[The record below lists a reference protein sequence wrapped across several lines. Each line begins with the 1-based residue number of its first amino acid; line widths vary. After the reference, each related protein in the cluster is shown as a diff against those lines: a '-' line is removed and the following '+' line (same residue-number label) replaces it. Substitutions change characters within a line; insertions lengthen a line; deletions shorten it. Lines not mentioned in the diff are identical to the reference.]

1 MRVGRSSVRR
11 RTLGAGLGKSALY
24 ERYRTDAAAICT
36 QHLSMARTPVA
47 AAKYGD
53 NQLLAKVATGIAGFD
68 EISLGGL
75 PRNRTTLVMGGPG
88 TGKSVFALQTLVGAA
103 AKRKQAGIF
112 VAFEENIDAIFAN
125 AAVFDWGLPALAR
138 KRLFFM
144 NAQLSPAFVATGD
157 FDLGGMLAMLEAKQL
172 EIGAQWVVFDG
183 IDVLLSLLRTPR
195 ARMRE
200 IYRLR
205 DWLTRRALTTIITTK
220 IDGEGA
226 ATDAANYGFMQFMVD
241 CVVRFDR
248 RMEQGIPV
256 RRLEISKYRGSAFA
270 PGEFPLSFGPHG
282 MAVAS
287 PGVTDIPQQVS
298 NERASTGFEGLD
310 EMLGGGL
317 FRGSSTL
324 ITGAPGTSK
333 TTLAGLFAESAC
345 ARGERTLFVSFDEG
359 GDRVRRN
366 LRSVGIHLDTHMKSG
381 LLQMYSG
388 RTDAVNPEEHLLRIA
403 AQLAEFQPRC
413 VVIDPMSAISR
424 TGALSSARAIGNRLL
439 YMLRDHQI
447 TAVITAL
454 VEGNDPQA
462 EATELQISTIADN
475 WIQLSYLVR
484 GGERNRALTIV
495 KSRGTRHS
503 NQVRELILSDSG
515 LALAELYSSGG
526 EVLMGTLRW
535 EKESEEKSRM
545 LLRNTESA
553 HKRRE
558 LEFVEADTA
567 ARITAL
573 QLDLERHRAA
583 LALYARDDAA
593 RQVSSGERQTEV
605 RRLRGASEAD
615 AAVHGPKRRAAKTS
629 RNGNGQERARRGQ

>member
-1 MRVGRSSVRR
+1 M
-11 RTLGAGLGKSALY
+11 AKSA
-24 ERYRTDAAAICT
+24 
-36 QHLSMARTPVA
+36 P
-47 AAKYGD
+47 
-53 NQLLAKVATGIAGFD
+53 NQVLQKNLTGIHGFD
-68 EISLGGL
+68 EVSLGGL

-103 AKRKQAGIF
+103 GRRQPGIF
-112 VAFEENIDAIFAN
+112 VAFEENIDAIFEN
-125 AAVFDWGLPALAR
+125 TAAFDWRLSALAR
-138 KRLFFM
+138 SRLFFM

-157 FDLGGMLAMLEAKQL
+157 FDLGGMLAMLEAKQV

-195 ARMRE
+195 AKMRE

-205 DWLTRRALTTIITTK
+205 DWLTRRALTAIVTTK
-220 IDGEGA
+220 IDAEG
-226 ATDAANYGFMQFMVD
+226 TGSDVANYGFMQFMVD

-256 RRLEISKYRGSAFA
+256 RRLEISKYRGSSFA

-287 PGVTDIPQQVS
+287 PGATDIAQEATS
-298 NERASTGFEGLD
+298 ERVSTGFAGLD

-333 TTLAGLFAESAC
+333 TTLAGLFTESAC
-345 ARGERTLFVSFDEG
+345 ERGERTLFVSFDEG
-359 GDRVRRN
+359 GERVRRN
-366 LRSVGIHLDTHMKSG
+366 LKSVGIRLDAHMKSG

-388 RTDAVNPEEHLLRIA
+388 RTDTVNPEEHLIRIA
-403 AQLAEFQPRC
+403 ALIGEHKPRC
-413 VVIDPMSAISR
+413 MVIDPLSAISR
-424 TGALSSARAIGNRLL
+424 TGALSSARAIGNRLIYL
-439 YMLRDHQI
+439 LRDHHI

-454 VEGNDPQA
+454 VDGNDASA

-475 WIQLSYLVR
+475 WIQLSYLVC

-503 NQVRELILSDSG
+503 NQVRELLLSDTG
-515 LALAELYSSGG
+515 LALMDVYSSGG

-535 EKESEEKSRM
+535 EKEAEERARA
-545 LLRNTESA
+545 LLRETESG

-558 LEFVEADTA
+558 LQFAEADTS
-567 ARITAL
+567 ARIAAL
-573 QLDLERHRAA
+573 QLDLERQRAA
-583 LALYARDDAA
+583 LALNSRNDAA
-593 RQVSSGERQTEV
+593 RHVSSGAQLTEL
-605 RRLRGASEAD
+605 RRLRGANGNDAD
-615 AAVHGPKRRAAKTS
+615 SRKAKRRAGGRIQKAG
-629 RNGNGQERARRGQ
+629 GNGHGPERARRG

>member
-1 MRVGRSSVRR
+1 MAKGHPV
-11 RTLGAGLGKSALY
+11 
-24 ERYRTDAAAICT
+24 
-36 QHLSMARTPVA
+36 LSKA
-47 AAKYGD
+47 
-53 NQLLAKVATGIAGFD
+53 ATGIDGFD

-88 TGKSVFALQTLVGAA
+88 TGKSVFALQTLAGAA
-103 AKRKQAGIF
+103 GKRRQAGIF
-112 VAFEENIDAIFAN
+112 VAFEENIAAIFAN
-125 AAVFDWGLPALAR
+125 TDSFDWNLPSLAR

-183 IDVLLSLLRTPR
+183 IDVLLSLLHTPR

-205 DWLTRRALTTIITTK
+205 DWLTRRDLTAIITTK

-226 ATDAANYGFMQFMVD
+226 GTDATNYGFMQFMVD

-256 RRLEISKYRGSAFA
+256 RRLEITKYRGSDFA

-287 PGVTDIPQQVS
+287 PGATSVPQDAS
-298 NERASTGFEGLD
+298 IERVSTGFEALD
-310 EMLGGGL
+310 QMLGGGL

-333 TTLAGLFAESAC
+333 TTLAGLFAEHAC
-345 ARGERTLFVSFDEG
+345 RRGERTLFVSFDEG

-366 LRSVGIHLDTHMKSG
+366 LKSVGIDLDAHVKSG

-388 RTDAVNPEEHLLRIA
+388 RTDTVNAEEHLLRITAQIA
-403 AQLAEFQPRC
+403 AHRPRC
-413 VVIDPMSAISR
+413 MVIDPLSAISR
-424 TGALSSARAIGNRLL
+424 TGALSSARAIGNRLIHK
-439 YMLRDHQI
+439 LRDRLI
-447 TAVITAL
+447 TTVITAL
-454 VEGNDPQA
+454 VEGDDPRS
-462 EATELQISTIADN
+462 ENTELQISTIADN

-503 NQVRELILSDSG
+503 NQVRELMLSDTG
-515 LALAELYSSGG
+515 LALADVYSSGG

-535 EKESEEKSRM
+535 EREAEEKSRS
-545 LLRNTESA
+545 LLRETESA

-558 LEFVEADTA
+558 LQFAEADTA
-567 ARITAL
+567 ARIAAL
-573 QLDLERHRAA
+573 QLDLERHRSA
-583 LALYARDDAA
+583 LALYTRDDAA
-593 RQVSSGERQTEV
+593 RHVSSGEHQTEV
-605 RRLRGASEAD
+605 RRLRGANGSD
-615 AAVHGPKRRAAKTS
+615 VAAATPKGRASRSAAKRRKG
-629 RNGNGQERARRGQ
+629 GNGQGRARHGQ

>member
-1 MRVGRSSVRR
+1 MAAKS
-11 RTLGAGLGKSALY
+11 GAG
-24 ERYRTDAAAICT
+24 
-36 QHLSMARTPVA
+36 
-47 AAKYGD
+47 
-53 NQLLAKVATGIAGFD
+53 QLLSKAATGIEGFD

-103 AKRKQAGIF
+103 RKSKQSGIF
-112 VAFEENIDAIFAN
+112 VAFEENIASIFAN
-125 AAVFDWGLPALAR
+125 AAAFDWGLPALAR

-195 ARMRE
+195 AKMRE

-205 DWLTRRALTTIITTK
+205 DWLTRRELTAIITTK
-220 IDGEGA
+220 IDGEVA
-226 ATDAANYGFMQFMVD
+226 SADAANYGFMQFMVD

-248 RMEQGIPV
+248 RMEEGIPV

-282 MAVAS
+282 MEVAS
-287 PGVTDIPQQVS
+287 PGPTDVPQEATT
-298 NERASTGFEGLD
+298 ERVSTGFEGLD
-310 EMLGGGL
+310 QMLGGGL

-345 ARGERTLFVSFDEG
+345 RRGERTLFVSFDEG
-359 GDRVRRN
+359 GERVRRN
-366 LRSVGIHLDTHMKSG
+366 LKSVGIHLDAHVKSG
-381 LLQMYSG
+381 MLQMYSG
-388 RTDAVNPEEHLLRIA
+388 RTDAVNAEEHLLRISAQIA
-403 AQLAEFQPRC
+403 AHRPRC
-413 VVIDPMSAISR
+413 VVIDPLSAISR
-424 TGALSSARAIGNRLL
+424 TGALSSARAIGNRLI
-439 YMLRDHQI
+439 YKLRDHQI

-454 VEGNDPQA
+454 VDGDDPRS
-462 EATELQISTIADN
+462 EATELQVSTIADN

-495 KSRGTRHS
+495 KCRGTRHS
-503 NQVRELILSDSG
+503 NQVRELILSDQG
-515 LALAELYSSGG
+515 VALADVYSSGG

-535 EKESEEKSRM
+535 EKEVEEKSRA
-545 LLRNTESA
+545 LLRETESA

-558 LEFVEADTA
+558 LQFAEADA
-567 ARITAL
+567 SARIAAL

-583 LALYARDDAA
+583 LALYTRDDAA
-593 RQVSSGERQTEV
+593 RHLSSGERQTEV
-605 RRLRGASEAD
+605 RRLRGANGAD
-615 AAVHGPKRRAAKTS
+615 TATPLPRRRAASSAAST
-629 RNGNGQERARRGQ
+629 RGNGNGQERTRRGE